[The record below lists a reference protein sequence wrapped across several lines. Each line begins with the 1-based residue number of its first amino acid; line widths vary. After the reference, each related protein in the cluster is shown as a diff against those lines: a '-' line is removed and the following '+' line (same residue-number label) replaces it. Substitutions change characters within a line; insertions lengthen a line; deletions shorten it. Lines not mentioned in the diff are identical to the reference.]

1 MSKYYL
7 TKDELAHHGIKGQK
21 WGERNYQNEDGSLTP
36 AGKERYGIGGLL
48 GKAKAALSKPKVTTT
63 TKTVTISRN
72 DQKLSKAIRANSHE
86 EYEKDPDWIRAEID
100 DFSEK
105 NRVGDTD
112 FYLYTRP
119 DGSKY
124 LVGEDAKWNIPA
136 GMSPEEAAK
145 QATAELNND
154 WQERLADLVIQGKY
168 GNGAERKKK
177 LEAIGAD
184 YAAVQEKVNKKLS
197 AKHSDTSGY
206 FLTKEDYLK
215 HHGILGMKWG
225 LRRFQNED
233 GTYTEEGKLRRREG
247 DSEKTTKR
255 RESAFKS
262 GKDGKPSRAEKLTRS
277 ASEAV
282 SSAQRLRSNVKNRNV
297 ESRVKEK
304 TKDISKMSNK
314 ELQDVVNRYNL
325 EQQYKNVIR
334 QQETM
339 REGKSKLDSLLE
351 VGGAILGVA
360 TSAATIYSM
369 LWQIK
374 NAAQ

>member
-7 TKDELAHHGIKGQK
+7 TQ
-21 WGERNYQNEDGSLTP
+21 
-36 AGKERYGIGGLL
+36 
-48 GKAKAALSKPKVTTT
+48 
-63 TKTVTISRN
+63 
-72 DQKLSKAIRANSHE
+72 
-86 EYEKDPDWIRAEID
+86 
-100 DFSEK
+100 
-105 NRVGDTD
+105 
-112 FYLYTRP
+112 
-119 DGSKY
+119 
-124 LVGEDAKWNIPA
+124 
-136 GMSPEEAAK
+136 
-145 QATAELNND
+145 
-154 WQERLADLVIQGKY
+154 
-168 GNGAERKKK
+168 
-177 LEAIGAD
+177 
-184 YAAVQEKVNKKLS
+184 
-197 AKHSDTSGY
+197 
-206 FLTKEDYLK
+206 EDYLA

-233 GTYTEEGKLRRREG
+233 GTYTEAGKERRRTG
-247 DSEKTTKR
+247 DSEQTAKR
-255 RESAFKS
+255 KESAFKS

-277 ASEAV
+277 ASEVV
-282 SSAQRLRSNVKNRNV
+282 SSAQRLRSNTKNKHV

-374 NAAQ
+374 NASQ